1 MPEFSKEEVEKMVEE
16 AVIRAMKGVFAVS
29 LTEVVHCAV
38 TKAMS
43 EYTHE
48 CVFDLS
54 QKEVE
59 AVESLIGAIKS
70 VGHGDIE
77 KGAENIRDNHAFVSR
92 LRIKLDKAG
101 DTVTSCILKAVTTI
115 VLSAFGLGVVFL
127 LYIKSGNGSP
137 PHP

>member
-48 CVFDLS
+48 CIFDLS
-54 QKEVE
+54 PKEVD
-59 AVESLIGAIKS
+59 AVENLIGAVKS

-77 KGAENIRDNHAFVSR
+77 KGAENIRENHAFVSR

-101 DTVTSCILKAVTTI
+101 DTVTSCVLKAVTTI
-115 VLSAFGLGVVFL
+115 VLSAVGLGVVFI
-127 LYIKSGNGSP
+127 LYAKSGGGNP